1 MLVVYVRVY
10 VNICKGMS
18 LGIFVG
24 ILKGFCRD
32 FLIHGFN
39 AMIATVSFLQS
50 CSQVELT
57 EA

>member
-24 ILKGFCRD
+24 ICLD
-32 FLIHGFN
+32 
-39 AMIATVSFLQS
+39 MS
-50 CSQVELT
+50 
-57 EA
+57 